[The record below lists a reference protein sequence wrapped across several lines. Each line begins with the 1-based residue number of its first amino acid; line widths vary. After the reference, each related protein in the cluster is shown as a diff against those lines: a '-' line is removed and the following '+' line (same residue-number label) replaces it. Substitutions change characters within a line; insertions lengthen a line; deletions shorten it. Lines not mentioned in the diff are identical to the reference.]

1 MADDH
6 DNDHNSGL
14 VDRTP
19 NKDAD
24 ATSKD
29 TPQNGGDKQPPNTEI
44 LEAIRKQQNRL
55 KQLEQEVERNLRR
68 ETRRRRELEDKLL
81 KLEADL
87 KAKTTQSGHEDS
99 PHKDQDPFTKEIMKA
114 KVPKNFK
121 APNMTPYDGISDSS
135 HHLSNFRSRMYLTE
149 TSDAIRYSPSK
160 KIRLRTPQ
168 SIRESSKEIGKV
180 FATTWKDS
188 TKRAWTYKVCQ
199 QKQISWVS
207 SMAYKEDL
215 LAPQYPRSTQHL

>member
-1 MADDH
+1 MADDR

-19 NKDAD
+19 TKNTD

-44 LEAIRKQQNRL
+44 LEAIREQQNHL
-55 KQLEQEVERNLRR
+55 KQLEQEAERNLRR

-87 KAKTTQSGHEDS
+87 KAKTIQHSHDDDS
-99 PHKDQDPFTKEIMKA
+99 HKDKVPFTKEIMKA
-114 KVPKNFK
+114 KVPKDFK
-121 APNMTPYDGISDSS
+121 APDMTPYNDTSDPS

-149 TSDAIRYSPSK
+149 ASDAIRYSPS
-160 KIRLRTPQ
+160 RRTKPSIPQ
-168 SIRESSKEIGKV
+168 V
-180 FATTWKDS
+180 
-188 TKRAWTYKVCQ
+188 Y
-199 QKQISWVS
+199 
-207 SMAYKEDL
+207 
-215 LAPQYPRSTQHL
+215 